1 MNPAD
6 LEILRT
12 GFAFIPEEM
21 GVALKRSAYSPN
33 IKERMDASCALF
45 DEAGRMVSQAEH
57 IPVHLGSM
65 PAAVDAVLR
74 DFPGTLREGDQ
85 VILNDPYRGG
95 THLPDVTL
103 VRPVFL
109 RHEAIGFTAN
119 RAHHADI
126 GGIAPGSMPA
136 DAVRLEEEGIV
147 LEPQKF
153 LDRGEERRSVLDR
166 FREETLNPME
176 RLGDLRAQVAANGLG
191 ARRLAELADRWGV
204 TRLRSHIGE
213 LLDYAERRMRSAI
226 QTLPRGTWAAEDYL
240 ESAGSHDSQ
249 KIRVRAEV
257 TIGGSG
263 VTVDFQGTDRQ
274 VRGNVN
280 APFAVT
286 LSATYY
292 VVRCVT
298 DPDTPRNA
306 GAYRPVRVL
315 AEDGLLVR
323 PRSPAAVAAGNVE
336 TSQRIVDVLFLA
348 LSEPLADRV
357 PAQSQGTMNNLTIGA
372 TGRVPFSYYETI
384 AGGEGALPFRRGM
397 SGVHTHMTNTRN
409 TPIEALELAMPL
421 RIEEYRLIP
430 RSGGDGRF
438 AGGDGVRRSVR
449 FLDREAT
456 LSILSERRTLRPRGL
471 KGGEDGRPG
480 RNMLIRTG
488 RRKTLPA
495 KVTLPLRHD
504 DLVII
509 ETPGGGGWGS
519 PRPRKR

>member
-103 VRPVFL
+103 VRPVFVRTEL
-109 RHEAIGFTAN
+109 VGFTAN

-136 DAVRLEEEGIV
+136 DAVDLEEEGIV

-153 LDRGEERRSVLDR
+153 LDRGEERRSILDR
-166 FREETLNPME
+166 FREETLNPVE
-176 RLGDLRAQVAANGLG
+176 RLGDLRAQVAANELG
-191 ARRLAELADRWGV
+191 ARRLAEFADKWGV

-240 ESAGSHDSQ
+240 ESAGSRDSQ
-249 KIRVRAEV
+249 KIRIRAEV

-263 VTVDFQGTDRQ
+263 LTVDFQGTDRQ

-292 VVRCVT
+292 VVLCVWVL
-298 DPDTPRNA
+298 DAPLPLAVPPRVGDVRRA
-306 GAYRPVRVL
+306 PRSGRTGPLPGRRAARRPVRSL
-315 AEDGLLVR
+315 RRAR
-323 PRSPAAVAAGNVE
+323 TAA
-336 TSQRIVDVLFLA
+336 
-348 LSEPLADRV
+348 
-357 PAQSQGTMNNLTIGA
+357 
-372 TGRVPFSYYETI
+372 
-384 AGGEGALPFRRGM
+384 
-397 SGVHTHMTNTRN
+397 
-409 TPIEALELAMPL
+409 
-421 RIEEYRLIP
+421 
-430 RSGGDGRF
+430 
-438 AGGDGVRRSVR
+438 
-449 FLDREAT
+449 
-456 LSILSERRTLRPRGL
+456 ILSEQRSLQPRGL
-471 KGGEDGRPG
+471 KGGEHGRPG
-480 RNMLIRTG
+480 RNRLVRQG

-495 KVTLPLRHD
+495 
-504 DLVII
+504 
-509 ETPGGGGWGS
+509 
-519 PRPRKR
+519 